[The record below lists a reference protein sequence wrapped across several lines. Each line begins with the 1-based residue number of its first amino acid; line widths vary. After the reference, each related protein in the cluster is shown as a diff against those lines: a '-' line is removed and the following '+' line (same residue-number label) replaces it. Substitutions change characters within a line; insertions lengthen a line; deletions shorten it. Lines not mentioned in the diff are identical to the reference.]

1 MTDASGQNAPGGN
14 PDVNRMRWR
23 CRRGMR
29 ELDVLLMRFVD
40 AHYAG
45 ASAAEQAAFQ
55 QLLSL
60 PDPEIVGLLMAAGS
74 GDDPAVNR
82 VVSRLLGQ
90 QVP

>member
-1 MTDASGQNAPGGN
+1 
-14 PDVNRMRWR
+14 
-23 CRRGMR
+23 MR
-29 ELDVLLMRFVD
+29 ELDLILARFVD
-40 AHYAG
+40 RHYAG

-60 PDPEIVGLLMAAGS
+60 PDPEIVGLLMAPGS